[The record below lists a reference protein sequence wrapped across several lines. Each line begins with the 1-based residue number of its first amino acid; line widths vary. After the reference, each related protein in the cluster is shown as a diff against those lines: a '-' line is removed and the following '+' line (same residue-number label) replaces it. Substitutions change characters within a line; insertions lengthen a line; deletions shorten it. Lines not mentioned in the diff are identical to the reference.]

1 MRVESGKKRGGRCM
15 TDTASGQVAVNF
27 VRYHP
32 DVIGQANFNNPLEF
46 IRPPDSSG
54 RVMRITQEKN
64 FHT

>member
-1 MRVESGKKRGGRCM
+1 M

-32 DVIGQANFNNPLEF
+32 DVIGRANFNNPLKF

-54 RVMRITQEKN
+54 RVMRITQEKD